1 MAFNYPWTNLH
12 ELNLNWVLN
21 QIKKLSKQ
29 VTNVVDMTATAHSLP
44 GTSDP
49 TVDVTGG
56 NGDEPY
62 NFDFG
67 IPAGGGGGAVDSV
80 NGQTGTVVLD
90 KDDIGL
96 SNVANV
102 AQYSAS
108 NPPPYP
114 VTSVN
119 GQTGAVVVSGG
130 AVDSVNG
137 QTGTVVLDKDDI
149 GLSNVANVAQYSASN
164 PPPYPV
170 TSVNGM
176 TGDVIVQGGGGG
188 SDVLSVNGKVGVVV
202 LDSTDIG
209 LGNVD
214 NVQQYSAT
222 NPPPYPV
229 ASVNGQTGAVVLDK
243 DDIGLSNVAN
253 VAQYSASNPPPYPV
267 TSVNGMTGDVI
278 VQGGGGA
285 SGTKQTANIISLY
298 PTDITVQSAYMV
310 VIGDLITYSVKFRN
324 NHSSNLNMACLS
336 NFSKPLISGNDYGA
350 SATLAY
356 NNKTYPAYINSGGA
370 LVIPSSSGI
379 PMGDF
384 TVTATYIKN

>member
-12 ELNLNWVLN
+12 ELNLNWILN
-21 QIKKLSKQ
+21 QIRKLSKQ
-29 VTNVVDMTATAHSLP
+29 VTNVVGMTATAHSLP
-44 GTSDP
+44 GASDP

-56 NGDEPY
+56 VGDDPY

-67 IPAGGGGGAVDSV
+67 IPAGGGSSAVDSV

-149 GLSNVANVAQYSASN
+149 GLSNVANVAQYSVSN

-176 TGDVIVQGGGGG
+176 TGDVIVSGGGGG
-188 SDVLSVNGKVGVVV
+188 GDVLSVNGKSGVVV

-229 ASVNGQTGAVVLDK
+229 TTVNGQTGTVVLDK

-267 TSVNGMTGDVI
+267 TSVNGMTGDV
-278 VQGGGGA
+278 VVSGGGGTV
-285 SGTKQTANIISLY
+285 GTKQAVTIVSLY
-298 PTDITVQSAYMV
+298 SSEITVQSAYKV
-310 VIGDLITYSVKFRN
+310 VIGDMISYIVKFRN
-324 NHSSNLNMACLS
+324 AKASNLNIPILS
-336 NFSKPLISGNDYGA
+336 GFEKPMTSGSDQGAGVILVSDEKIYHAVISAQG
-350 SATLAY
+350 TFR
-356 NNKTYPAYINSGGA
+356 
-370 LVIPSSSGI
+370 IPSNAGI
-379 PMGDF
+379 PLGDF
-384 TVTATYIKN
+384 TAITTYIKQ

>member
-21 QIKKLSKQ
+21 QIRKLSKQ
-29 VTNVVDMTATAHSLP
+29 VTNVVGMTATAHSLP
-44 GTSDP
+44 GASDP

-56 NGDEPY
+56 TGDDPY

-67 IPAGGGGGAVDSV
+67 IPAGGGSGAVDSV

-137 QTGTVVLDKDDI
+137 QTGIVILDKVDIGLSNVANVTQYSASNPPPYPVTSVNGMTGAVVVSGGGGSDVLSVNGKSGVVVLDKTDIGLSNVANVAQYSASNPPPYPVTTVNGKTGTVVLDKDDI

-176 TGDVIVQGGGGG
+176 TGDV
-188 SDVLSVNGKVGVVV
+188 VV
-202 LDSTDIG
+202 S
-209 LGNVD
+209 
-214 NVQQYSAT
+214 
-222 NPPPYPV
+222 
-229 ASVNGQTGAVVLDK
+229 
-243 DDIGLSNVAN
+243 
-253 VAQYSASNPPPYPV
+253 
-267 TSVNGMTGDVI
+267 
-278 VQGGGGA
+278 GGGGA
-285 SGTKQTANIISLY
+285 SGDKQTANIISLY
-298 PTDITVQSAYMV
+298 PSDITVQSAYMV

-324 NHSSNLNMACLS
+324 NKSANLNIACLA
-336 NFSKPLISGNDYGA
+336 NFSKPLSSGNDYGA

-356 NNKTYPAYINSGGA
+356 NNKTYPAYINNGGS
-370 LVIPSSSGI
+370 LVIPSSSSI

-384 TVTATYIKN
+384 TVTATYIKE